1 MSKIV
6 LFAVGIISLLMG
18 IMTPFMKDFEEPGWS
33 ISLKFIIGIISII
46 VSVLDIRRN
55 KKT

>member
-6 LFAVGIISLLMG
+6 LFAVGVISISMG
-18 IMTPFMKDFEEPGWS
+18 IITPFMKEFEEPGWS
-33 ISLKFIIGIISII
+33 ISLKFIVGIIAII

>member
-6 LFAVGIISLLMG
+6 LFALGIISLLMG
-18 IMTPFMKDFEEPGWS
+18 IVTPFMKEFDEPGWS
-33 ISLKFIIGIISII
+33 ISLKFIIGIIAVI
-46 VSVLDIRRN
+46 VSVLDMRRK

>member
-6 LFAVGIISLLMG
+6 LFVVGVISLLMG
-18 IMTPFMKDFEEPGWS
+18 IITPFMEQFEEPSWS
-33 ISLKFIIGIISII
+33 ISLKFIVGIIAII

>member
-6 LFAVGIISLLMG
+6 LFVVGVISLLMG
-18 IMTPFMKDFEEPGWS
+18 TITPYMEEFEEPSWS
-33 ISLKFIIGIISII
+33 ISLKFIIGIIAII
-46 VSVLDIRRN
+46 VSVLEIRRN

>member
-6 LFAVGIISLLMG
+6 LFAVGVISLLMG
-18 IMTPFMKDFEEPGWS
+18 IITPYMEEFKEPSWAT
-33 ISLKFIIGIISII
+33 SLKFIIGIIAVI

>member
-6 LFAVGIISLLMG
+6 LFIVGVISLLMG
-18 IMTPFMKDFEEPGWS
+18 IITPYLEEFEEPSWS
-33 ISLKFIIGIISII
+33 ISLKFIIGIIAVI
-46 VSVLDIRRN
+46 VSVLDMRRK